1 MPGFRAVLEEVID
14 ELEVQRKVKKHN
26 VPGVFGPPGIG
37 KSELGEEASIQ
48 METTFYPTNTG
59 DNGDPTDATGTPVP
73 LGVIQD
79 RTLIVPEISQTES
92 IEAYVRDALGRR
104 EAEEKVERI
113 VWALNKG
120 AYMACTAPTL
130 MLWDDFDKASDVVM
144 KSLIGLFGTRS
155 FRDYQLHPLSL
166 LMCAGNRVGD
176 DILAGEISQSILGRV
191 SIIEMEADID
201 DFENYAAQSGEIDLD
216 VMGFLKANPDM
227 LYQPP
232 QEGAW
237 ANPAPRSWW
246 MVSKHFDHLGPE
258 PSDPKKK
265 IAWKAKRSRII
276 ERKCGTGMKNS
287 WAAWENILSKIDVP
301 QILASGPLPLPAGE
315 SERAFRYACVFATTR
330 HIHNNSP
337 SKTWVGLESFVDSLE
352 DEFKLA
358 FLVQLPSKRRSEL
371 VKLFKGLG
379 SKLIGNLINTN
390 EEEDDD

>member
-26 VPGVFGPPGIG
+26 VPGVMGPPGIG
-37 KSELGEEASIQ
+37 KSELGEEAAIR
-48 METTFYPTNTG
+48 METTFYPTNVG
-59 DNGDPTDATGTPVP
+59 DNGDPTDVTGTPVP
-73 LGVIQD
+73 LGVIQE
-79 RTLIVPEISQTES
+79 RTLLIPEIAQTEA

-120 AYMACTAPTL
+120 SYMACTAPTL
-130 MLWDDFDKASDVVM
+130 MLWDDFDKASDVIM

-155 FRDYQLHPLSL
+155 FRDYTLHPLSL

-191 SIIEMEADID
+191 SIIEMEAKIE
-201 DFENYAAQSGEIDLD
+201 DFEVYAAQSGEIDLD
-216 VMGFLKANPDM
+216 VMGFLKANSDM

-232 QEGAW
+232 AEGAY
-237 ANPAPRSWW
+237 ASPSPRSWW
-246 MVSKHFDHLGPE
+246 MVSKHFEHLGPE
-258 PSDPKKK
+258 PTVQKDRV
-265 IAWKAKRSRII
+265 AWKMKRSRII

-287 WAAWENILSKIDVP
+287 WAAWENILSKINVP
-301 QILASGPLPLPAGE
+301 QILANGPLPLPAGE
-315 SERAFRYACVFATTR
+315 NERAFRYACVFATSR
-330 HIHNNSP
+330 HIHNNKP
-337 SKTWVGLESFVDSLE
+337 NKNWVGLETFIDSLE

-358 FLVQLPSKRRSEL
+358 FLVQLPSKRRAEL

-379 SKLIGNLINTN
+379 TKLIGGLIAND
-390 EEEDDD
+390 EDEED